1 MTPEIS
7 SITLSTAHSSDLE
20 LVVRRHRRARRMKL
34 RYDAIGD
41 RLLLTLPPRASERK
55 ARAWVQTQADWIEQQ
70 REGRATATPFVPGAT
85 IPFRDGRLML
95 RHAADLPRRIE
106 RIGETLQGG
115 GSEESFGRR
124 VEKWLRD
131 EARRLLSDDV
141 AEFAS
146 LATVN
151 VRAVSVGDARTR
163 WGSCTHDGK
172 LRFSWRLV
180 CAPDDVRRYVAA
192 HEVAHR
198 IHMDHGRDFHRL
210 EQELFGGPTAKARRL
225 LRELGPRLQRIGR

>member
-1 MTPEIS
+1 
-7 SITLSTAHSSDLE
+7 
-20 LVVRRHRRARRMKL
+20 MKL
-34 RYDAIGD
+34 RYDAIED

-55 ARAWVQTQADWIEQQ
+55 ARAWVQTQTDWIEQQ
-70 REGRATATPFVPGAT
+70 RGGRATAMPLTPGGK
-85 IPFRDGRLML
+85 IPFRDGELVL
-95 RHAADLPRRIE
+95 RHAAELPRRIE
-106 RIGETLQGG
+106 RVGDALQGG
-115 GSEESFGRR
+115 GPQESFSRR
-124 VEKWLRD
+124 IETWLRD

-141 AEFAS
+141 AEFAQ
-146 LATVN
+146 LAKVN

-180 CAPDDVRRYVAA
+180 CAPDAVRRYVAA

-198 IHMDHGRDFHRL
+198 VHMDHGRAFHRL
-210 EQELFGGPTAKARRL
+210 EQELFGGPTAKARKL

>member
-1 MTPEIS
+1 
-7 SITLSTAHSSDLE
+7 
-20 LVVRRHRRARRMKL
+20 MKL

-41 RLLLTLPPRASERK
+41 RLLLTLPPRASEAK
-55 ARAWVQTQADWIEQQ
+55 AKAWVKTHSEWIDQQ
-70 REGRATATPFVPGAT
+70 RDGRASATPLATGAT
-85 IPFRDGRLML
+85 IPFRDGRLVL
-95 RHAADLPRRIE
+95 SHDASLPRRVE

-115 GSEESFGRR
+115 GPIESFGRR
-124 VEKWLRD
+124 IEKWLRD

-141 AEFAS
+141 AEFSQRAKV
-146 LATVN
+146 T

-198 IHMDHGRDFHRL
+198 VHMDHGREFHRL
-210 EQELFGGPTAKARRL
+210 EQELFGGPTAKVRRS